1 MCSLVQQLYFC
12 PTKCNCKNVRI
23 VIITLLKVD
32 VMTDFSII
40 GTLFRRTDPFV
51 RFCNR
56 FPFSMEEKKDPK
68 FLSLLASDFG
78 KRLFFFVIRNF
89 SHFFQPLT
97 ERCCT
102 FLTLRH
108 LLYVKNCPSHLLKDL
123 HTYIPAPFFS
133 LLKSFFFFQSFFF
146 LLNFRLNFNQWYTSS
161 GRTMIYAFRFDCKV
175 LRVS

>member
-1 MCSLVQQLYFC
+1 
-12 PTKCNCKNVRI
+12 
-23 VIITLLKVD
+23 
-32 VMTDFSII
+32 MTEFSII
-40 GTLFRRTDPFV
+40 GILFRRTDLFV

-56 FPFSMEEKKDPK
+56 FPFSTEEKKDLK

-89 SHFFQPLT
+89 SHFFKPLT

-123 HTYIPAPFFS
+123 HTYIPAPFF
-133 LLKSFFFFQSFFF
+133 LCWKVFFFQKFFFFVEFSAKLQLVVHFFRSYYD
-146 LLNFRLNFNQWYTSS
+146 LCIQVRL
-161 GRTMIYAFRFDCKV
+161 
-175 LRVS
+175 

>member
-23 VIITLLKVD
+23 VVIITLLKVD
-32 VMTDFSII
+32 DRFLYNR

-56 FPFSMEEKKDPK
+56 FSFSTEEKKDLK

-78 KRLFFFVIRNF
+78 KRLFFFVKRNF
-89 SHFFQPLT
+89 SHFSQPLT

-146 LLNFRLNFNQWYTSS
+146 FVEFSAKLQLVVHFFRSYYDLCIKFRL
-161 GRTMIYAFRFDCKV
+161 
-175 LRVS
+175 